1 MKVKPDLV
9 IFPVVT
15 KFRSKSNKIFV
26 GEKYAVLPKL
36 PKKRKIKNIN
46 NIMISMGGS
55 DPRKITLK
63 TLLYIPI
70 LHIVI
75 FTIVAHTAYRLRTP
89 DSSSGVSDQQSVGSS
104 PGCDTCVL

>member
-1 MKVKPDLV
+1 MITANYSVFIYFEVLSV
-9 IFPVVT
+9 I
-15 KFRSKSNKIFV
+15 
-26 GEKYAVLPKL
+26 
-36 PKKRKIKNIN
+36 KKRNKETKVE
-46 NIMISMGGS
+46 
-55 DPRKITLK
+55 KITLK

-104 PGCDTCVL
+104 PGCDICVL

>member
-1 MKVKPDLV
+1 MITANYSVFIYFEVLSV
-9 IFPVVT
+9 I
-15 KFRSKSNKIFV
+15 
-26 GEKYAVLPKL
+26 
-36 PKKRKIKNIN
+36 KKRNKETKVE
-46 NIMISMGGS
+46 
-55 DPRKITLK
+55 KITLK

>member
-1 MKVKPDLV
+1 MITANYSVFIYFEVLSV
-9 IFPVVT
+9 I
-15 KFRSKSNKIFV
+15 
-26 GEKYAVLPKL
+26 
-36 PKKRKIKNIN
+36 KKRNKETKVE
-46 NIMISMGGS
+46 
-55 DPRKITLK
+55 KITLK

-104 PGCDTCVL
+104 PGCDTCAL